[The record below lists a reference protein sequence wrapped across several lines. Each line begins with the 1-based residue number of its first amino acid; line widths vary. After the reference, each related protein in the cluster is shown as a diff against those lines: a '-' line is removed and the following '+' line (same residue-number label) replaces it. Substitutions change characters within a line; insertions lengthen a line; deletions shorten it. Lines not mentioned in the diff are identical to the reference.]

1 MRRKA
6 AEAAE
11 QAGAASSGDTPE
23 VAAPGRASQTW
34 AMLIKRVYEIDPL
47 CCPKCQGQMKV
58 IAFIC
63 SDSSVHGDGAPM
75 WQDLRDIRPSQPRQH
90 APLHGK
96 SHPEN
101 PMRRGSSISQGK
113 PFSTRASLVRG

>member
-58 IAFIC
+58 IAL
-63 SDSSVHGDGAPM
+63 HRAAAGR
-75 WQDLRDIRPSQPRQH
+75 RDREDP
-90 APLHGK
+90 APLRAVALLTGTAGRAAIL
-96 SHPEN
+96 STTGTARRP
-101 PMRRGSSISQGK
+101 PTSRGS
-113 PFSTRASLVRG
+113 